1 MLLSP
6 SIYCNE
12 KCRNIS
18 YTHWYFYAIIVKHFY
33 FLGGLILNNE
43 TKVKV
48 VTADPS
54 ALGLFGLA
62 IITLVASSQKLGITT
77 GVSFV
82 LPWAIFLGATAQLM
96 ASIND
101 FKHNNTFGATAFGAY
116 AFFWYAVGFTWMIQN
131 GIFGAQLAATVDV
144 KQLGFAY
151 LGYLI
156 FTLFM
161 TIGAMETHK
170 VLFTIFVLIDFLFLG
185 LSLSA
190 FGIMEHATHQLAAI
204 SELLIALVSFY
215 GCGAAVLNTHFGK
228 TFLPVGKPFGIFK

>member
-1 MLLSP
+1 MSE
-6 SIYCNE
+6 N
-12 KCRNIS
+12 
-18 YTHWYFYAIIVKHFY
+18 
-33 FLGGLILNNE
+33 
-43 TKVKV
+43 KVKI

-62 IITLVASSQKLGITT
+62 IITLVASSQKLGLTS
-77 GVSFV
+77 GVS
-82 LPWAIFLGATAQLM
+82 LIIPWAIFLGAGAQLM

-116 AFFWYAVGFTWMIQN
+116 AFFWFGVGFTWLIQN
-131 GIFGAQLAATVDV
+131 GVFGAELAANMDT

-170 VLFTIFVLIDFLFLG
+170 VLFTIFVLIDFLFIG
-185 LSLSA
+185 LTLMS
-190 FGIMEHATHQLAAI
+190 FNIVPELAHNIAAYA
-204 SELLIALVSFY
+204 ELLIAVFSFY

-228 TFLPVGKPFGIFK
+228 VFLPVGKPFGIFKK